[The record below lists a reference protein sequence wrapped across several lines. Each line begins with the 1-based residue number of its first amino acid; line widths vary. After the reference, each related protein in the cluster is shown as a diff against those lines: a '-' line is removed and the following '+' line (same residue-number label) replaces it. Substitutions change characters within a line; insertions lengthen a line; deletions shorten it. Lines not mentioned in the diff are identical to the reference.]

1 MSRKLG
7 KGMRTLLE
15 ALPEHEGC
23 LYPGATMGELKA
35 SGATPYLLRKARE
48 LGWAN
53 MEAAHALGN
62 LAGQRLRRTRSY
74 LNRKAGVDRSRKSP
88 PPNTK

>member
-1 MSRKLG
+1 MKLS
-7 KGMRTLLE
+7 KGMRNLLK

-48 LGWAN
+48 EGWAN
-53 MEAAHALGN
+53 IYTDNNREAPSYYRTSQGTKALE
-62 LAGQRLRRTRSY
+62 LDHDA
-74 LNRKAGVDRSRKSP
+74 
-88 PPNTK
+88 

>member
-15 ALPEHEGC
+15 SLPEHEGC

-53 MEAAHALGN
+53 VYTDNNREAPSYYRTPQGTKALKE
-62 LAGQRLRRTRSY
+62 GQR
-74 LNRKAGVDRSRKSP
+74 
-88 PPNTK
+88 

>member
-1 MSRKLG
+1 MKLS
-7 KGMRTLLE
+7 KRMRTLLE

-35 SGATPYLLRKARE
+35 SGGTPYLLRRARE

-53 MEAAHALGN
+53 VYTDNNREAPSYYRTKQGTEALGTN
-62 LAGQRLRRTRSY
+62 
-74 LNRKAGVDRSRKSP
+74 DE
-88 PPNTK
+88 